1 MSAIAPQR
9 EAWILRFGLSYVQP
23 SHNLPDALLAQLC
36 RCRDDSARR
45 LILGCSR

>member
-1 MSAIAPQR
+1 MKQMDPQR

-36 RCRDDSARR
+36 KCRSDEARR
-45 LILGCSR
+45 LILGISR